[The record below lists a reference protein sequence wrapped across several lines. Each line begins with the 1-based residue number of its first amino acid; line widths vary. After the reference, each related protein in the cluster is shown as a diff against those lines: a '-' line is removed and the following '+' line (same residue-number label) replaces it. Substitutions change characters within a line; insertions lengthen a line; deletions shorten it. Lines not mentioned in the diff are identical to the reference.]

1 MSNMNPVT
9 LQKIDTL
16 RENYLKD
23 EKARVVRNALVKN
36 DIGTISRNFDSERN
50 NPNTETR
57 FDFFDIEYNHLDI
70 LNGHPQADSVPS
82 RPDNY
87 DEMVECARR
96 LSEGYAFLR
105 VDLYTLNG
113 KIYFGETTFFHH
125 SGMVPFVPGKWDD
138 IMGAWIKLPQKYN
151 G

>member
-1 MSNMNPVT
+1 MGGVIIRQ
-9 LQKIDTL
+9 LQDKEL
-16 RENYLKD
+16 RIEYPDLPDYKFFCFD
-23 EKARVVRNALVKN
+23 GEPKMLFV
-36 DIGTISRNFDSERN
+36 GTERN